1 MRTAQRD
8 PGELLDRIS
17 SAYRARLLRYVNR
30 LTLGD
35 PHRAEDIVQ
44 ETMLRVW
51 RLAVRQSAR
60 TGAAEHEITY
70 DEDRLV
76 AWLYTVARNLAVDAH
91 RRDRTVPMGVV
102 PAPMLQRC
110 TEPDMAD
117 AVVDRHV
124 VHGALARLTPE
135 HREVLVQV
143 HLCDRSRADAAR
155 AIGVP
160 QGTVKSRT
168 HYALLAMRR
177 EMRRENAAA

>member
-8 PGELLDRIS
+8 PGELLHRLITG
-17 SAYRARLLRYVNR
+17 YRARLLRYVNR

-44 ETMLRVW
+44 EAMLRVW
-51 RLAVRQSAR
+51 RLAAQHPPPADASEEEP
-60 TGAAEHEITY
+60 GY

-102 PAPMLQRC
+102 PAPMLQRT
-110 TEPDMAD
+110 TETDVAD
-117 AVVDRHV
+117 TVVNRHV
-124 VHGALARLTPE
+124 LHGALARLTPE

-155 AIGVP
+155 AIGIP